1 MMPSVQETD
10 VLISGCGPVG
20 ALTANLL
27 GQHGVRT
34 LVLEREFVHHGQPR
48 AITCDDEALR
58 IYQSVGFAEVMDAHM
73 YTCPEVELVGA
84 SGELFARLG
93 IQETDFGNGYPALRF
108 FSQPYVERVLRQGVA
123 RFPHVE
129 LRLGQQ
135 VEGYTQ
141 DAQGLTVTVRDVRH
155 GTEHTVRAR
164 YLLACDGG
172 RSTLR
177 RLAGIDMVGS
187 TYDEGMVAVS
197 LLLPEEPPAV
207 CRMVCDPHRHVFV
220 TRCAGNELRVEY
232 MIRED
237 EKAED
242 MIRPE
247 RIREFISPYVDPDR
261 VTVLRAAPYIFN
273 RRVAARWRDDRM
285 FLLGDA
291 AHLMPPVLGQGL
303 CSGLRDAANLSW
315 KLAAVLH
322 GQADESLLDT
332 YELER
337 RPHAEAMLQA
347 SVNMGRLVLTGS
359 RPLAFLRDRV
369 FQAIDRIPR
378 VHRFIRN
385 LEFKPRPLIPRGFIL
400 GDSRGHRHAPEGT
413 YFPQPWVEGPG
424 GRVLL
429 DELLG
434 PGFAV
439 LVHPDTQEASVRAA
453 QVLADSLGA
462 RCLRFRAPR
471 SSKARLGEVVDSD
484 GALEA
489 WFQQHQ
495 VEIAVLRPDRY
506 LFGAVRGTHL
516 AWLASA
522 LRRRVHGPL
531 RFVEPLPAP
540 LSGASS
546 SAG

>member
-1 MMPSVQETD
+1 MTPSVQETD

-34 LVLEREFVHHGQPR
+34 LVLERELVHHGQPR

-129 LRLGQQ
+129 LRFGQQ
-135 VEGYTQ
+135 VEAYTQ
-141 DAQGLTVTVRDVRH
+141 DAQGLTVTVRDVRL

-273 RRVAARWRDDRM
+273 RRVAARWRDGRM

-400 GDSRGHRHAPEGT
+400 GESGAIGTRPRGRTSPSPGWRARGAGCCSTSCSARASRCSSTRIPRKPRCEPRRCSPTAWAPGVCDSAHRPPA
-413 YFPQPWVEGPG
+413 
-424 GRVLL
+424 R
-429 DELLG
+429 
-434 PGFAV
+434 
-439 LVHPDTQEASVRAA
+439 SVRARWWT
-453 QVLADSLGA
+453 A
-462 RCLRFRAPR
+462 RAHSGRGSSNTGGDRRAAAGPLPVR
-471 SSKARLGEVVDSD
+471 RGPGDAPAR
-484 GALEA
+484 
-489 WFQQHQ
+489 
-495 VEIAVLRPDRY
+495 
-506 LFGAVRGTHL
+506 
-516 AWLASA
+516 LASA

-540 LSGASS
+540 LSGATS

>member
-1 MMPSVQETD
+1 MTPSVQETD

-34 LVLEREFVHHGQPR
+34 LVLERELVHHGQPR

-129 LRLGQQ
+129 LRFGQQ
-135 VEGYTQ
+135 VEAYTQ

-273 RRVAARWRDDRM
+273 RRVAARWRDGRM

-400 GDSRGHRHAPEGT
+400 GESRGHRNAPEGT
-413 YFPQPWVEGPG
+413 YFPQPWVEGAG

-462 RCLRFRAPR
+462 RCLRFRAPP
-471 SSKARLGEVVDSD
+471 SSKVRPGEVVDSE

-540 LSGASS
+540 LSGATS

>member
-1 MMPSVQETD
+1 MTPSVQETD

-27 GQHGVRT
+27 GRYGVRT
-34 LVLEREFVHHGQPR
+34 LVLERELTHHGQPR

-58 IYQSVGFAEVMDAHM
+58 IYQSIGLSEAMDAHM
-73 YTCPEVELVGA
+73 YTCPEVELVGGT
-84 SGELFARLG
+84 GELFARLG

-108 FSQPYVERVLRQGVA
+108 FSQPYVERVLRQA
-123 RFPHVE
+123 LSRFPHVE
-129 LRLGQQ
+129 VRLGQE
-135 VEGYTQ
+135 VVAYRQ
-141 DAQGLTVTVRDVRH
+141 DAQDVTVTVRDVRD
-155 GTEHTVRAR
+155 GSERLVRAR

-172 RSTLR
+172 RSTVR

-197 LLLPEEPPAV
+197 LLLPEEPPAI

-247 RIREFISPYVDPDR
+247 RVREFISPYVDPDR

-273 RRVAARWRDDRM
+273 RRVATRWREGRM

-322 GQADESLLDT
+322 ERADASLLDT
-332 YELER
+332 YEVER

-359 RPLAFLRDRV
+359 RPLAFLRDRL
-369 FQAIDRIPR
+369 FQAVDRIPR

-385 LEFKPRPLIPRGFIL
+385 LEFKPRPLISQGFML
-400 GDSRGHRHAPEGT
+400 GGARGHRGAPEGT
-413 YFPQPWVEGPG
+413 YLPQPWVEASEG

-429 DELLG
+429 DEVLG

-439 LVHPDTQEASVRAA
+439 LIHPSTQEASARAA
-453 QVLADSLGA
+453 RVLA
-462 RCLRFRAPR
+462 
-471 SSKARLGEVVDSD
+471 
-484 GALEA
+484 
-489 WFQQHQ
+489 
-495 VEIAVLRPDRY
+495 
-506 LFGAVRGTHL
+506 
-516 AWLASA
+516 
-522 LRRRVHGPL
+522 
-531 RFVEPLPAP
+531 
-540 LSGASS
+540 
-546 SAG
+546 